1 MLLTVEGIHDKLSL
15 NKDILIQDNKERLIK
30 PL

>member
-1 MLLTVEGIHDKLSL
+1 LLTVNGIHDKLSL
-15 NKDILIQDNKERLIK
+15 SKDILIQDNEKYLIK